1 MKNVILQND
10 VQIHIAKRSIELF
23 FASLKQEE
31 KIKCNSKKLKK
42 FVLLKNCYFFEFWLN
57 YIRYS

>member
-10 VQIHIAKRSIELF
+10 VQIHIAKQSIELF

-31 KIKCNSKKLKK
+31 KIKCNFK
-42 FVLLKNCYFFEFWLN
+42 
-57 YIRYS
+57 I

>member
-42 FVLLKNCYFFEFWLN
+42 CVLLKNDYFFSFD
-57 YIRYS
+57 